1 MFHLYLYSIIL
12 TSMSHHISFERYFL
26 REKSLMDSTKRKLL
40 YLHIIPLCCW
50 AFDLIT
56 TLYVIDYLGVAGEM
70 NPLGWPLG
78 AWGALIFYIPALLFT
93 YLLLFRIQNRYS
105 GRVAALITIMALGFG
120 VMNLLGGLHNI
131 GVASLYT

>member
-1 MFHLYLYSIIL
+1 LIHS
-12 TSMSHHISFERYFL
+12 
-26 REKSLMDSTKRKLL
+26 KKRKLL

-78 AWGALIFYIPALLFT
+78 AWGALIFYVPALMFT
-93 YLLLFRIQNRYS
+93 YLLLFRIQNRYA
-105 GRVAALITIMALGFG
+105 GWIAALITIMTLGFG
-120 VMNLLGGLHNI
+120 VMNLLAGLHNSGI
-131 GVASLYT
+131 AGLYT